1 MVCFWTLEV
10 YPVWA
15 LLQCRLDRA
24 VAAAEAVA
32 EEVPVLLEVEEL
44 AVVVVER
51 LVVVLQSL

>member
-1 MVCFWTLEV
+1 
-10 YPVWA
+10 
-15 LLQCRLDRA
+15 LDRVVA
-24 VAAAEAVA
+24 VVEAVA